1 MSLLI
6 IYTRTS
12 KTSTLF
18 GKYKKAAD
26 ATDTAHD
33 RRKAAASATTNNIS
47 QEEGDVNKNSNSFIE
62 PKNTL
67 CR

>member
-1 MSLLI
+1 M
-6 IYTRTS
+6 
-12 KTSTLF
+12 STLL

-26 ATDTAHD
+26 ATNTAHD
-33 RRKAAASATTNNIS
+33 RSSVASATTNNIS
-47 QEEGDVNKNSNSFIE
+47 QEEGDVNKNSNNFIE